1 MKSDVTYTFNI
12 INLMKADSLYNYG
25 ECESSQLVKLVHYFD
40 KFCSVCVHTHTPHIQ
55 YITRL
60 FMVYFSELYLK
71 LKVYRLH
78 LKDQKWSS

>member
-1 MKSDVTYTFNI
+1 MKSGVTYTFNI

-25 ECESSQLVKLVHYFD
+25 ECESSQLVKLLTNFVVY
-40 KFCSVCVHTHTPHIQ
+40 VYTHTHTHLT

-71 LKVYRLH
+71 LKVYHLH
-78 LKDQKWSS
+78 LKDQK